1 MKFIKSNPR
10 SIDTESNDCSVRA
23 TSLALNKPYNEVH
36 KTFSKHGRR
45 VGKGVTMITLLAV
58 LKELTNDNVKIAS
71 SYIVRRESVARF
83 IKTNPKGRYVICKRG
98 HAFAVIDGVAHD
110 AHESGCGSRSIVKF
124 AYKVGE

>member
-1 MKFIKSNPR
+1 MQFIKANPR
-10 SIDTESNDCSVRA
+10 SIDTETNDCSVRA

-36 KTFSKHGRR
+36 KAFSKHGRR

-124 AYKVGE
+124 AYKVGD